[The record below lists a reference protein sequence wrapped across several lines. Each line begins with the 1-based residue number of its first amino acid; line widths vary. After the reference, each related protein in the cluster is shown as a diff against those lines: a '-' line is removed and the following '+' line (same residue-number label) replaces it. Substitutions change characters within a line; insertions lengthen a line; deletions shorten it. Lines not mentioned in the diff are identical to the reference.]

1 MDPLAVFM
9 CTISGTA
16 VVFAAIS
23 AAAVFM
29 TGDKK

>member
-9 CTISGTA
+9 FIVSGTA

-29 TGDKK
+29 TGEKK